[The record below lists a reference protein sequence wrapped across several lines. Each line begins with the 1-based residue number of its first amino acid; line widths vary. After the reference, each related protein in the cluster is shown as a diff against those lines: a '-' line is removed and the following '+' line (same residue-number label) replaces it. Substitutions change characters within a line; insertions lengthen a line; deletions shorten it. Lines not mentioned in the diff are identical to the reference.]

1 MTSVKANVNVK
12 IDSDIKEL
20 ATMLLGRMG
29 IDQTTAID
37 MFFRQI
43 IAEHRLPF
51 QPVVTPTIDEQI
63 IAAVKRNNPQKVELS
78 ADRNGNILVDKKLH
92 PEIYDWAVNG

>member
-1 MTSVKANVNVK
+1 MTNTKANVNVK
-12 IDSDIKEL
+12 IDADIKEY
-20 ATMLLGRMG
+20 ATVLLGRMG
-29 IDQTTAID
+29 LDQTTAID

-51 QPVVTPTIDEQI
+51 QPIVIPTLDEQI
-63 IAAVKRNNPQKVELS
+63 AAAAIKGTSKIVELVTD
-78 ADRNGNILVDKKLH
+78 AKGHILVDKERH